1 MNIKKF
7 LSVVTVLLVIFTFLP
22 HSFAVITNLTNTPVP
37 NTTGSNADQK
47 IRFVNTAPV
56 PVGGRIEITFPS
68 QFDLISGGDWTNA
81 DITLNLQGG
90 SIVADVIRSGQ
101 KISIGIGG
109 VASGTGFQEIILS
122 SSKVINPPTPGLYTI
137 SLTTLDTQ
145 GRSIE
150 GTAQS
155 AQFEIVS
162 NMTPASVIVE
172 PNTAGAQAKYTIR
185 FKLGS
190 GSSRSLYAG
199 DKIKI
204 EFDTNLLT
212 PVGATTIPGTIQRE
226 CVKINNISPTV
237 DPSVIPGIPG
247 TSKGVITVILS
258 QNITTTASTGA
269 DVVIIIDACG

>member
-122 SSKVINPPTPGLYTI
+122 SSKVINPPTPGLI
-137 SLTTLDTQ
+137 
-145 GRSIE
+145 
-150 GTAQS
+150 
-155 AQFEIVS
+155 
-162 NMTPASVIVE
+162 
-172 PNTAGAQAKYTIR
+172 
-185 FKLGS
+185 
-190 GSSRSLYAG
+190 
-199 DKIKI
+199 
-204 EFDTNLLT
+204 
-212 PVGATTIPGTIQRE
+212 
-226 CVKINNISPTV
+226 
-237 DPSVIPGIPG
+237 
-247 TSKGVITVILS
+247 
-258 QNITTTASTGA
+258 
-269 DVVIIIDACG
+269 